1 MDFKQVDESEGGYP
15 HGLRLKWCAGLDY
28 NTPNSVINLSSD
40 EKEAF
45 CYISGH
51 TAVIYNYEKK
61 RQKLLQGHSNK
72 ITAICY
78 SHTKNIIVTAD
89 TGEYNMIVVWS
100 EDTGVPLK
108 TFFEVD
114 ELGIRCMDI
123 SKDGNYILTLGQY
136 IDGKQT
142 IKVWDWTDSENES
155 PIIAQTAAKI
165 NKPNDLFDYIRWNH
179 SDYNEFVT
187 TGRHSVK
194 FWRRDGEGNC
204 QGYSPISSKKEENKN
219 KDNCREFTQ
228 TIFIPENN
236 GVQAV
241 TGTNN
246 GFLIVWDTILIL
258 EEFSNVNNRREIK
271 SINLLSNS
279 HKKYADKVVSISLLN
294 TYRNMIILGTSVGTI
309 RFYDF
314 RFRIICWFEEN
325 EMGTIRSL
333 SFSHKESTEDM
344 YSKSD
349 KIDEEEDLDFPD
361 FIVCD
366 TEACIFKLNASHFK
380 EIDVD
385 KKEAIKLFSSVKKKI
400 MWTSVSP
407 DSSRIAFTTA
417 DGKVYEW
424 EMWSNQPLLIK
435 NFETETGTITEVPT
449 TVEYSPDSKYLIVA
463 TNQGNVYVRSDLSTG
478 LNVSPLLISHKKKGV
493 VCEKLVFSDCS
504 SYIAIS
510 DNHKCVSLFK
520 LGHKYEDKSQ
530 PIEWVFSGKVRA
542 HTSKIT
548 DLCFIMA
555 DEESTYPKL
564 YSIGEDMFLVQ
575 YNIEKSKDYL
585 IVDSYEKIEFNDHPT
600 ALCFYPHEYLKEN
613 LLLIANSGYKLKL
626 WNTVQNH
633 KICRQTVLGP
643 SFGGYVENL
652 KILKPKRKN
661 KHKYLAYSTM
671 NKIIGIIKLP
681 LDGNPNNYIGLIS
694 TSGQISHMSVSDNGK
709 YIVIAGEDDLTLNVW
724 RVDYDAL
731 ESNELLNTTVE
742 NPLDIYPSLLEGGEE
757 GDLYRELKDF
767 FYYSQIR
774 RMEENSTKAH
784 KLDGKIPLKEI
795 PNLMIALG
803 YYPTLKEIENM
814 QNEVKYSKMDK
825 NVFVDDLSL
834 KDFVKLFIN
843 HRSAYGLTK
852 DYIED
857 NLKDV
862 FKNPKKIDKKEF
874 LELLTKYGE
883 KMSMN
888 DIKFYL
894 NTLVGEGDVDELLG
908 ENISTNKLIKGI
920 LGFEIE
926 SEWAK

>member
-1 MDFKQVDESEGGYP
+1 MEDNASGYQ

-28 NTPNSVINLSSD
+28 NTPNSVINLSED
-40 EKEAF
+40 NKEEF

-72 ITAICY
+72 ITAITY
-78 SHTKNIIVTAD
+78 SHSKRVIVTAD
-89 TGEYNMIVVWS
+89 TGEYNMVVVWS
-100 EDTGVPLK
+100 ADNGSPLR

-114 ELGIRCMDI
+114 DLGVKCMDI
-123 SKDGNYILTLGQY
+123 SKDGRLILTLGQWHN
-136 IDGKQT
+136 GRQT
-142 IKVWDWTDSENES
+142 IRVWDWLTEGEKPMVSEVH
-155 PIIAQTAAKI
+155 AKV
-165 NKPNDLFDYIRWNH
+165 NKPSEAFEFVKWNH
-179 SDYNEFVT
+179 SDYEEFAT

-194 FWRRDGEGNC
+194 FWRRDNEGGC
-204 QGYSPISSKKEENKN
+204 QGYSPLPSKKEEHKGREG
-219 KDNCREFTQ
+219 REFTQ
-228 TIFIPENN
+228 TIFVPENK

-271 SINLLSNS
+271 SINLLNNS
-279 HKKYADKVVSISLLN
+279 HKKYAGKVVSISLLN
-294 TYRNMIILGTSVGTI
+294 TYKDMIILGTSVGTI

-325 EMGTIRSL
+325 EMGAIRSL
-333 SFSHKESTEDM
+333 SFSYKDNGFDE

-349 KIDEEEDLDFPD
+349 KIDDEEEELNFPE

-366 TEACIFKLNASHFK
+366 TEACVFKLNASHFK
-380 EIDVD
+380 EIDVN
-385 KKEAIKLFSSVKKKI
+385 KKEAVRLFSSVKKRI
-400 MWTSVSP
+400 IWTSVSP
-407 DSSRIAFTTA
+407 DSKIIAFTTA

-424 EMWSNQPLLIK
+424 SMWSPEPTLIK
-435 NFETETGTITEVPT
+435 NFETDSGVVTEVPT
-449 TVEYSPDSKYLIVA
+449 IVEYSPDSKYLIIG
-463 TNQGNVYVRSDLSTG
+463 TNQGNVYVRSDLNTG

-493 VCEKLVFSDCS
+493 VCEKLVFSNCS
-504 SYIAIS
+504 SYIAVA
-510 DNHKCVSLFK
+510 DNHKCVSLFR

-548 DLCFIMA
+548 DLCFVRSGKE
-555 DEESTYPKL
+555 DPVPQL

-575 YNIEKSKDYL
+575 YNIAKSKDYL
-585 IVDSYEKIEFNDHPT
+585 IVDSYEKIEFNDFPT
-600 ALCFYPHEYLKEN
+600 ALCPYPPEYLKEP

-626 WNTVQNH
+626 WNTAQSQ

-643 SFGGYVENL
+643 SFGGCVKNL
-652 KILKPKRKN
+652 KILNPNRTGQ

-671 NKIIGIIKLP
+671 DKIIGIIKLP

-694 TSGQISHMSVSDNGK
+694 TSGQISHMSVSNNGK
-709 YIVIAGEDDLTLNVW
+709 YIAIAGGEDLTLNIW

-731 ESNELLNTTVE
+731 EKNELLNTTVE

-825 NVFVDDLSL
+825 NVLVDDLSL

-862 FKNPKKIDKKEF
+862 FENVYNINSKEF
-874 LELLTKYGE
+874 IELLTKYGE
-883 KMSMN
+883 KMSIN

-894 NTLVGEGDVDELLG
+894 NTLVGEGEVQELLG
-908 ENISTNKLIKGI
+908 DNVSSEKLVKEV
-920 LGFEIE
+920 LGFELE
-926 SEWAK
+926 SEVK